1 MTRKQCKRTYVND
14 RTTSLSRLSGEL
26 PRSEFPELNQ
36 VKRTGSCARSNASSR
51 YEKAQRTSESLL
63 EGAMAEPYLAGA
75 MCVKLRSVL
84 YLLDV
89 CFKIWPCHK
98 LRVITVHSIIIVSRH
113 SNSALGR
120 RHPELPW
127 TEACRRRP
135 VAAEPLVSIHV
146 QWGNELKVLAAK

>member
-1 MTRKQCKRTYVND
+1 VND

-26 PRSEFPELNQ
+26 TRSEFPELNQ

-75 MCVKLRSVL
+75 MCV
-84 YLLDV
+84 
-89 CFKIWPCHK
+89 
-98 LRVITVHSIIIVSRH
+98 SRH